1 MRNVIN
7 VCSCCNLRHA
17 PMLIGLSYHSWPPL
31 GLPRKTQEVHEGN
44 KKRNPGHERIQSNMT
59 HMILICQ
66 ICQICQISSTS
77 TSQRCW
83 EIQRNVWFVVSSL
96 QVRPQNSW
104 LQGEARGPVAC
115 WPLAQRGDMGH
126 HGPTKSKAAVVEQSR
141 IWVEHRWT

>member
-59 HMILICQ
+59 HMILIWY
-66 ICQICQISSTS
+66 SYVKYAKYVKSRRL
-77 TSQRCW
+77 QRLSDAERSKEMCGL
-83 EIQRNVWFVVSSL
+83 WFHRCKGDL
-96 QVRPQNSW
+96 RIHGFKVRPEDPSHVG
-104 LQGEARGPVAC
+104 LLHSE
-115 WPLAQRGDMGH
+115 GDMGH
-126 HGPTKSKAAVVEQSR
+126 HEPTKSKAAVLEQSR
-141 IWVEHRWT
+141 T